1 MKTIF
6 FLFKIIYIYIDVGGG
21 QNHLEWSKLRTKNLV
36 VAVARGQLNWCDS
49 SILKWLMGWF
59 RLLHLNFL
67 F

>member
-36 VAVARGQLNWCDS
+36 VAVARLFSNGSWD
-49 SILKWLMGWF
+49 GF
-59 RLLHLNFL
+59 GYFTLNFL